1 MVRRLV
7 IAAILLALPSLASAQ
22 TETTDNL
29 LPNISEFE
37 TQGGT
42 VTGPAT
48 GCPSGAF
55 CTSGTSGGGG
65 FYRTDF
71 DIPLTQE
78 EINEGFDLTYGADI
92 TSHPSNAA
100 LGSCTNI
107 MQSGDCRDI
116 FRLTIALFDA
126 ESVVEK
132 FEHEVELDFGGVRNF
147 TFSSTVT
154 ANDYGLLT
162 GQYEF
167 FGIDAGF
174 PSGFFGPQISDPE
187 LTISYT
193 PVDVLLQEQ
202 MVLDVLDE
210 IESVEIVDIEP
221 IDAPITVAESPAE
234 PEAPTEADV
243 SDDLSAD
250 EVASD
255 PELEQPE
262 EADADMEAE
271 ADEGQVEE
279 SEVEVAGDQDEPE
292 AAEAEDSEEQETKEQ
307 QKSDDNKKS
316 EMKYNAAIQ
325 TRAIITM
332 ASMTARLE
340 DSVTLTDVSGF
351 FTKEKLPDSVIPI
364 DYRSQY
370 SWIGTSNGA
379 HDALVNSQW
388 SR

>member
-1 MVRRLV
+1 MAGRII
-7 IAAILLALPSLASAQ
+7 IAAIFLALPSLALAQ

-71 DIPLTQE
+71 DVPLTQE
-78 EINEGFDLTYGADI
+78 EINEGFDLTYGADV
-92 TSHPSNAA
+92 TSHPSNST
-100 LGSCTNI
+100 LGTCSNI

-116 FRLTIALFDA
+116 FRLTVSLFDA
-126 ESVVEK
+126 GSVVEK
-132 FEHEVELDFGGVRNF
+132 FEQEAELDFTGLRNF
-147 TFSSTVT
+147 TFNSSVS

-174 PSGFFGPQISDPE
+174 PSGFFGPQISDPQ
-187 LTISYT
+187 LTITYT
-193 PVDVLLQEQ
+193 PIDTILQEQ
-202 MVLDVLDE
+202 IVLDVLDDVSP
-210 IESVEIVDIEP
+210 IQTVDANP
-221 IDAPITVAESPAE
+221 VDSPITVTESPAE
-234 PEAPTEADV
+234 PEAPTEADAG
-243 SDDLSAD
+243 DDLGSD

-255 PELEQPE
+255 PELEQSE
-262 EADADMEAE
+262 EADADVESE
-271 ADEGQVEE
+271 VDQEQTDTEE
-279 SEVEVAGDQDEPE
+279 SETQVAD
-292 AAEAEDSEEQETKEQ
+292 EQEESGEDKQEPKKQ
-307 QKSDDNKKS
+307 QKTQANKKS
-316 EMKYNAAIQ
+316 RMKYNAAIQ
-325 TRAIITM
+325 MRAIIAM

-340 DSVTLTDVSGF
+340 DSVKLTDTSGF
-351 FTKEKLPDSVIPI
+351 FTEDKLPDSVIPI

>member
-71 DIPLTQE
+71 DSPLTQE

-307 QKSDDNKKS
+307 QMSDDNKKS